1 MVPDSTAQATPMAPD
16 NSQAP
21 PIETLDKTTVNVGGT
36 DDNGEM
42 ALVAKFTSL
51 TQAPQF
57 LINNFREM
65 ELDRKYVSEDSM
77 LLKTQ
82 DTVAVNHCLRLQQ
95 TSIANIGLTDPQP
108 EVQPTRKVGGIV
120 DPQDD
125 LFAQTAEIWLQHCLK
140 QMNFAPIF
148 DGAIQDAM
156 TNPWSILK
164 INLST
169 DYYKDPIGRPRFADQ
184 QDNVARL
191 LQLKSEFAANS
202 FSENDPLYKEMTDL
216 DNTIRV
222 WMAQRLAEEVKKAN
236 VPMVP
241 VMDPMTGQMTIQPDP
256 QDPRQQK
263 AKAIIDGAEIDL
275 LGESEIPYQM
285 NFEINQILPE
295 DFRWAWTDIT
305 RTEDILTSSW
315 LAHRIYMRPDDISA
329 KFNIKKQDINGAKLY
344 DERGLYT
351 QRNYLDEEPSRR
363 NPDLE
368 AMQRNDRMAVWEL
381 WDRRSSRRYVWV
393 HGMKKFVANDVPQAV
408 GRQWYP
414 FFFIWFNRVTGQV
427 LPLSDVKLLR
437 PLQDEINMLR
447 SHDREARRAAY
458 PILFIPKNTMT
469 EAEKDL
475 YRNRYPFSVIEL
487 ERADEIAKYIHE
499 TQPIPYNGGMFQQG
513 LGMAMMDMQLVAGIP
528 MAAQGATGTG
538 DTATQDAIAA
548 KSAETGTNRR
558 RIQAARCLTDI
569 LWYMLEVSLK
579 TFPSEYVAQVCGP
592 QSIWPSMTSEELY
605 TKLSIEVKGGLNG
618 KPDAAKQLDLYK
630 NFAMIA
636 QSMMLPIGPAGGVE
650 ILRALLDVM
659 DIRKP
664 VEKFLGMPPQMV
676 MGMQQGGPP
685 GMPQQTPGAPPP
697 APNEGAGPMGGAPT
711 MENRDIATRGAA
723 AVPNSPM
730 NRLPPGPPA
739 QA

>member
-1 MVPDSTAQATPMAPD
+1 MNPT
-16 NSQAP
+16 P
-21 PIETLDKTTVNVGGT
+21 PIEQAELDRTTVNVGGSG
-36 DDNGEM
+36 DGGEQ

-51 TQAPQF
+51 VQAPQF
-57 LINNFREM
+57 LINSFREM
-65 ELDRKYVSEDSM
+65 ELDRKYVAEESM

-120 DPQDD
+120 DPMDD
-125 LFAQTAEIWLQHCLK
+125 MFAQTAEIWLQHCIK
-140 QMNFAPIF
+140 QMKFAPVF

-164 INLST
+164 VNLST
-169 DYYKDPIGRPRFADQ
+169 DYYKDPIGKPRFADQ

-191 LQLKSEFAANS
+191 IQLKAEFASGN
-202 FSENDPLYKEMTDL
+202 FTMDDPLGKEMTDL
-216 DNTIRV
+216 DQTIRI
-222 WMAQRLAEEVKKAN
+222 WMAQRLAEEIKQAN

-241 VMDPMTGQMTIQPDP
+241 SVDPMTGMPTLIPDP
-256 QDPRQQK
+256 QDPRSQK
-263 AKAIIDGAEIDL
+263 AKAIIDGQEIDL
-275 LGESEIPYQM
+275 LGSSEIPYQM
-285 NFEINQILPE
+285 NFEVNQILPE
-295 DFRWAWTDIT
+295 DFRWAWTDVT
-305 RTEDILTSSW
+305 RPEDILSASW
-315 LAHRIYMRPDDISA
+315 LAHRVYMMPDEVSS
-329 KFNIKKQDINGAKLY
+329 KFNINKRDINGAKLY

-363 NPDLE
+363 NPDIE
-368 AMQRNDRMAVWEL
+368 SPQRNNRVAVWEM

-393 HGMKKFVANDVPQAV
+393 HGMKKFLANDVPQAC

-414 FFFIWFNRVTGQV
+414 FFFLWFNRVTGQV
-427 LPLSDVKLLR
+427 LPLSDTKLMR

-447 SHDREARRAAY
+447 SHDREARRSAY
-458 PILFIPKNTMT
+458 PVLFIPKNAMT

-475 YRNRYPFSVIEL
+475 YRNRFPFSVIEL
-487 ERADEIAKYIHE
+487 ERHEEINKALHE
-499 TQPIPYNGGMFQQG
+499 TQPIPYNAGMFQQG
-513 LGMAMMDMQLVAGIP
+513 LGMAMMDMQLMAGIP

-548 KSAETGTNRR
+548 KSAETGINRR

-579 TFPSEYVAQVCGP
+579 VFPAEYVAQVCGP
-592 QSIWPSMTSEELY
+592 QTVWPSLTTEELY

-618 KPDAAKQLDLYK
+618 KPDAAKQLELYK
-630 NFAMIA
+630 NFGMIA
-636 QSMMLPIGPAGGVE
+636 SSLMLPIGPLGAIE
-650 ILRALLDVM
+650 ILRNLMDAM

-664 VEKFLGMPPQMV
+664 VEKMILGAQMMGPAAAPP
-676 MGMQQGGPP
+676 GGGPGQSP
-685 GMPQQTPGAPPP
+685 GSPPE
-697 APNEGAGPMGGAPT
+697 APNKGAGPSGGAPDMT
-711 MENRDIATRGAA
+711 KRDVATDGAA

-730 NRLPPGPPA
+730 NRLPPGPPT